1 MSDARAA
8 RTARAVNAFRLAGPR
23 PGTAGRKGLGLARC
37 PALAFVLGIAALANA
52 PQAIAQSKVGPPP
65 SAPTTS
71 TPSSAP
77 QARVHIYGQVYI
89 GDRVPDFTLDGSDG
103 KVVRPSR
110 FRGDWLV
117 MAFADRKEKLVQLST
132 IHEELTSLGVRV
144 LGVCKEKAHNLQ
156 TYSTRQRL
164 PIVMG
169 ADWTG
174 EVSSLYGL
182 YDSERSMIT
191 PGFLLVDREG
201 IVRMAL
207 QGQNLP
213 PQQIAALVRFA
224 VTGL

>member
-1 MSDARAA
+1 MI
-8 RTARAVNAFRLAGPR
+8 PY
-23 PGTAGRKGLGLARC
+23 AGRRTSPLARIAVTTLA
-37 PALAFVLGIAALANA
+37 ALAWLAAIAALA
-52 PQAIAQSKVGPPP
+52 PRVIAQSRTTPPP
-65 SAPTTS
+65 APSTTGA
-71 TPSSAP
+71 SSGTP
-77 QARVHIYGQVYI
+77 QARVHVYGQVYI

-110 FRGDWLV
+110 FRGDWVV
-117 MAFADRKEKLVQLST
+117 MAFADRKEKLAPLAS
-132 IHEELTSLGVRV
+132 IHDELGSLGVRV
-144 LGVCKEKAHNLQ
+144 LGVCKEKAHSLQ

-174 EVSSLYGL
+174 EVSSIYGL

-224 VTGL
+224 VGGF